1 MIKELLHTIAKDI
14 NGDPIHINNAIKGLK
29 YFCPGCNDEFVLRK
43 SGKTGKGS
51 RCPHFAH
58 KNLTPNCTPE
68 GYLHSS
74 FKILLL
80 EKLNSSSKSKLPID
94 ISWACIYCKNEH
106 HTNLLG
112 GIRSVEK
119 EFDMKTCRPDIV
131 LLNEKGIVAIVIEI
145 IVSHAPEDNALSFYR
160 TNNIPL
166 INITLNPSDPVKELE
181 NIDAKIQRPTSVDFL
196 SNMTCPS
203 YRQYLAQQQR
213 QKLFLRVDPEAIRRK
228 VAWERRRQ
236 HWPL

>member
-1 MIKELLHTIAKDI
+1 MIKELLHTIAKDE

-43 SGKTGKGS
+43 SDKTGKGS

-80 EKLNSSSKSKLPID
+80 DKIKVSLENKLPIA
-94 ISWACIYCKNEH
+94 ISWDCIYCRKEH
-106 HTNLLG
+106 HANLLDG
-112 GIRSVEK
+112 VCSVDK
-119 EFDMKTCRPDIV
+119 EFHMKICRPDIA
-131 LLNEKGIVAIVIEI
+131 LLNEKGNASIVIEI

-160 TNNIPL
+160 TNSIPL
-166 INITLNPSDPVKELE
+166 INITLNPLDPVKELE
-181 NIDAKIQRPTSVDFL
+181 NIDAKIQHPARIDFL
-196 SNMTCPS
+196 SKMTCPS
-203 YRQYLAQQQR
+203 YRQYLVQR
-213 QKLFLRVDPEAIRRK
+213 QRPNLIFRVDPEAIKRK
-228 VAWERRRQ
+228 IAWERRGNRF
-236 HWPL
+236 